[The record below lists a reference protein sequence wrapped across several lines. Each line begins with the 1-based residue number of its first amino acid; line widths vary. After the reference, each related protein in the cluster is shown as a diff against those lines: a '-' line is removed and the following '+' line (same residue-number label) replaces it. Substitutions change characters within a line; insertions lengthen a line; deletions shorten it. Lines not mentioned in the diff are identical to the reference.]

1 MEQTVDETG
10 GLRLGRLVLLV
21 GAGDQLLQTAD
32 LLLVHLLRL
41 LKHLVGI
48 PVGLA
53 AQTLEQ
59 RGQQALL
66 RGEFHH
72 AGIIFSGVFLFLLLG
87 CLLLFRLLLGRRGF
101 CLRLSLVR
109 RGSALR
115 LLLGVRILRFLLRR
129 GDRPPGKGQ
138 YLALRLIQ
146 GRVYGDSGAYRA
158 APGAILSQDI
168 FQRID
173 LFRRLLGGMLR
184 ILRSGFIG
192 FFFVTLAHK
201 RLLGGGS

>member
-1 MEQTVDETG
+1 MEQAIEQTG

-32 LLLVHLLRL
+32 ILLVHLLRL
-41 LKHLVGI
+41 LEHLVGI

-72 AGIIFSGVFLFLLLG
+72 AGIIFSGVFLFLLG
-87 CLLLFRLLLGRRGF
+87 CLLLFLLLLGRRF
-101 CLRLSLVR
+101 RLLFSLVR
-109 RGSALR
+109 RRSGLWFLR
-115 LLLGVRILRFLLRR
+115 GIRILRFLLRR
-129 GDRPPGKGQ
+129 RDRPPGEGQ
-138 YLALRLIQ
+138 YLALRLVQ

-173 LFRRLLGGMLR
+173 LFPRLLGGMLR

>member
-1 MEQTVDETG
+1 MEQAIEQTG

-21 GAGDQLLQTAD
+21 GTGDQLLQTAD

-87 CLLLFRLLLGRRGF
+87 CLLLFLLLLGRRF
-101 CLRLSLVR
+101 RLLLSLAR

-115 LLLGVRILRFLLRR
+115 LLRGIRILRFLLRR
-129 GDRPPGKGQ
+129 GDRPPGEGQ
-138 YLALRLIQ
+138 YLALRLVQ

-173 LFRRLLGGMLR
+173 LFPRLLCGMLR
-184 ILRSGFIG
+184 ILRSGLIG